1 MRKTKKTKPSSRV
14 AKAVSKR
21 LKPVSATPSV
31 RAAAPIAFNDLFP
44 VNIQKTD
51 TTPDTTSH
59 APEPQQEINFPGSK
73 AA

>member
-1 MRKTKKTKPSSRV
+1 MRKTKKTKQSPRV

-21 LKPVSATPSV
+21 LKPVAAAPSV
-31 RAAAPIAFNDLFP
+31 PAAAPISFDNLFP

-51 TTPDTTSH
+51 TTADTASL
-59 APEPQQEINFPGSK
+59 APEPHQDTGFPGSK